1 MLSQGSLRRLLCL
14 VFIPLIVIS
23 SILLLRSGFI
33 DSVPY
38 ADPSTPPGEKPKPL
52 YKPPAVTDIPPITD
66 NFPLAESAKSPSD
79 IPPIPPWNTPPYPHV
94 NVSTPLFIGFTRN
107 WRLLQQTVVS
117 YLTAGWPPEDI
128 YVIENTGTMH
138 SNLKNRLT
146 LQNPFYIN
154 HHRLTS
160 ILGINVIR
168 TPTLFTFAQ
177 LQNFY
182 TYTALEHG
190 WEHYFWAHM
199 DTIVVSDEE
208 IPVEEGKPYK
218 PLYSRA
224 VEALEE
230 TLDPAWGPLA
240 TRWFAYDRLALVRT
254 QGFVD
259 VGGWDTTIPFYMT
272 DCDMHERLW
281 MEGLRIEDAA
291 AGKVWDVA
299 DTLDDLGELYKR
311 GGEAIKSA
319 GKDEGKQRKEKRRG
333 WDDDGDAGEAARKS
347 QVAEAWVEATE
358 KTTDTASTSVS
369 GSTSATD
376 GKAKTASTGSLKAH
390 SGTSSSSSSSR
401 TTTLSTSASASTTA
415 SAATASTSSTAT
427 GATASPP
434 SPSPWKPADLNS
446 PQYQALLSKLD
457 ILQRAKSD
465 NPEGRNTW
473 QARQRGGQGEPFYRD
488 PDGFEH
494 AVWMWMDF
502 GRKVFEEKWGRGPCD
517 IRDAGLAKGDAW
529 RVIGEWENPE
539 VRKKYAKEKVK
550 EEQEL
555 KKQQEKG
562 AR

>member
-14 VFIPLIVIS
+14 VFLPLIVIS
-23 SILLLRSGFI
+23 SILLLRSGLVDPNPF
-33 DSVPY
+33 
-38 ADPSTPPGEKPKPL
+38 AEPSTPPGEKPKPL
-52 YKPPAVTDIPPITD
+52 YKPPAATDIPPIND
-66 NFPLAESAKSPSD
+66 NFPLAASAKSPFD

-94 NVSTPLFIGFTRN
+94 NESTPLFIGFTRN

-128 YVIENTGTMH
+128 YVVENTGVMH

-146 LQNPFYIN
+146 LQNPFYID

-160 ILGINVIR
+160 ILGVNVIR

-182 TYTALEHG
+182 TYTALENG

-199 DTIVVSDEE
+199 DTIVISDEE
-208 IPVEEGKPYK
+208 IPVEEVKPYK
-218 PLYSRA
+218 SIYTRA
-224 VEALEE
+224 VEALQE
-230 TLDPAWGPLA
+230 TLDPGWGRLA

-259 VGGWDTTIPFYMT
+259 VGGWDTLIPFYMT

-281 MEGLRIEDAA
+281 MEGLRIEDAT

-311 GGEAIKSA
+311 GEAGESSPAKE
-319 GKDEGKQRKEKRRG
+319 EGKQKKEKKRR
-333 WDDDGDAGEAARKS
+333 WDDDGDEGEAARKS
-347 QVAEAWVEATE
+347 QVAEAWAEATE
-358 KTTDTASTSVS
+358 KTTVT
-369 GSTSATD
+369 
-376 GKAKTASTGSLKAH
+376 AKTAPASAPGTTSPTSLA
-390 SGTSSSSSSSR
+390 SAASSATAPSSSSSSALSTGAISP
-401 TTTLSTSASASTTA
+401 TTTT
-415 SAATASTSSTAT
+415 STA
-427 GATASPP
+427 ANHP
-434 SPSPWKPADLNS
+434 SPRPWKPEELNS
-446 PQYQALLSKLD
+446 PQYQLLLSKLD
-457 ILQRAKSD
+457 ILQRAKSE
-465 NPEGRNTW
+465 NPGGRNTW

-517 IRDAGLAKGDAW
+517 IRDAGLSKDDAW
-529 RVIGEWENPE
+529 RVVPEWENPE
-539 VRKKYAKEKVK
+539 VRRKYAKERAK
-550 EEQEL
+550 EEREVRRE
-555 KKQQEKG
+555 QEKEAKERREDQG
-562 AR
+562 R